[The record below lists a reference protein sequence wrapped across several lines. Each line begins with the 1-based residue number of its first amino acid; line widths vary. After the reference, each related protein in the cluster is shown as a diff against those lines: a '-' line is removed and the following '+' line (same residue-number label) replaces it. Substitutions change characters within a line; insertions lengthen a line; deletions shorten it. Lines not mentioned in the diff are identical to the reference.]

1 MMNRTWLLRKRA
13 HIAVA
18 IALLLGALFAAV
30 AVAATFGDRGTRAA
44 PKSTFSLE
52 EARVFDKYAVYFAGD
67 AVAGLPLVA
76 ILRRDDSAEY
86 VSFIYGDCYNPTG
99 DACAPPAEV
108 QSWPACRRHVGLYEG
123 PYSPV
128 PEETA
133 VRGAPGAFFEGGRR
147 LEIQTGKATIVIFG
161 RSRSDVLQIAE
172 ALRGVNV
179 ATEANVPLPPP
190 GTGALVGAVECG
202 L

>member
-1 MMNRTWLLRKRA
+1 MTSIRFSRRRA

-18 IALLLGALFAAV
+18 LAVLLGIFF
-30 AVAATFGDRGTRAA
+30 AVAAFAATSQDRGTRAM

-52 EARVFDKYAVYFAGD
+52 QARVFDKYAVYFAGD
-67 AVAGLPLVA
+67 EVVGLPLVA
-76 ILRRDDSAEY
+76 TLRRTDSAEH

-108 QSWPACRRHVGLYEG
+108 QSWPACRRHVGLYQG

-128 PEETA
+128 PEETT
-133 VRGAPGAFFEGGRR
+133 VRGAPAAFFEGGRR
-147 LEIQTGKATIVIFG
+147 LEIQTGKATIVVFG
-161 RSRSDVLQIAE
+161 RSRRDVLEIAA

-179 ATEANVPLPPP
+179 ATETGVPLEPPAA
-190 GTGALVGAVECG
+190 GALVGAVECG